1 MEGKAEKWASAAGI
15 VGDKRTGGARQPV
28 EGPARRRS
36 WSDVLGVAV
45 CVALALF
52 CIGVCVVIF
61 MRTSDLQS
69 RLMRL
74 EQQHWDAKFSA
85 WMQSVEQVE
94 PVIME
99 RLDRILEEVRLHT
112 WISSLWTLKA
122 TLVLMVQI
130 ESSENEN

>member
-1 MEGKAEKWASAAGI
+1 MEGKAEKWASAAGK
-15 VGDKRTGGARQPV
+15 VGDKRTGGARQLV
-28 EGPARRRS
+28 EEPARRRS

-45 CVALALF
+45 CVALSLF

-61 MRTSDLQS
+61 TRTSDLQS
-69 RLMRL
+69 RLLRL

-94 PVIME
+94 PVILE

-112 WISSLWTLKA
+112 WISSRWKLIA
-122 TLVLMVQI
+122 MLMLI
-130 ESSENEN
+130 GKLESSKN